1 MLQAIRFLVI
11 KILENIVVEK
21 EDIIKHRYESVI
33 TESSA
38 EWEQNLSALS
48 IIYEGILTSTPKLL
62 PRVSMQVSM
71 RA

>member
-1 MLQAIRFLVI
+1 MSQAIRFLVI

-38 EWEQNLSALS
+38 EWEQNLSAYITEFS
-48 IIYEGILTSTPKLL
+48 WRSYKLK
-62 PRVSMQVSM
+62 
-71 RA
+71 